1 MKVCVLRGG
10 GGLVRRKEEDE
21 EKEGVFCEEQV
32 VHAYVAS

>member
-1 MKVCVLRGG
+1 M
-10 GGLVRRKEEDE
+10 RRKEEDE